1 MVAANVTQVNNGQNG
16 TVFLSIRRVESLPV
30 VLLDVSISASVIT
43 LKMEKM
49 KEILVNKC
57 TECPF
62 CYSTRTDLLKCWHDD
77 FDEPIIILEK
87 DTDKI
92 QKWCP
97 MKDENSVS

>member
-1 MVAANVTQVNNGQNG
+1 
-16 TVFLSIRRVESLPV
+16 
-30 VLLDVSISASVIT
+30 
-43 LKMEKM
+43 M

-97 MKDENSVS
+97 MKDDNSVS